1 MLVAASNV
9 FIGLAIALAIIGGLT
24 LFWIARQD
32 GSPQGRFLG
41 ILITVAAAIVTTYII
56 YFQHWI

>member
-9 FIGLAIALAIIGGLT
+9 IIGLVIALAIVGGLT

-32 GSPQGRFLG
+32 GSPQGRILG
-41 ILITVAAAIVTTYII
+41 ILIVVAATIVATYII
-56 YFQHWI
+56 YFHYWI